1 MGLSFPLVNTKKSPR
16 VLTVAG
22 KRISISGAGSHIPR
36 PLLDHLIEL
45 SICFLNTP
53 GLMSAGAMNYCRDG
67 CSDILHISFKGH
79 MKNRWWLWSFV
90 VGKVSVKMR
99 VSKGSARYS
108 ADISYSPVT
117 DATLLEIL
125 TDTSKT
131 V

>member
-22 KRISISGAGSHIPR
+22 RRILISGAVSRIPR
-36 PLLDHLIEL
+36 PLLDHLIDL

-53 GLMSAGAMNYCRDG
+53 GLMSAGEMNYCRAG
-67 CSDILHISFKGH
+67 CSDTLRISFKGH
-79 MKNRWWLWSFV
+79 MKSRWWLWSFV

-99 VSKGSARYS
+99 VSKGLAHYS
-108 ADISYSPVT
+108 ADISCSPVT
-117 DATLLEIL
+117 DATLLETL

>member
-53 GLMSAGAMNYCRDG
+53 GLMSAGEMNYCRAG
-67 CSDILHISFKGH
+67 CSDTLRISFKGH
-79 MKNRWWLWSFV
+79 MKSRWWLWSFV
-90 VGKVSVKMR
+90 VGKASVKML
-99 VSKGSARYS
+99 VSKGLAHYS
-108 ADISYSPVT
+108 ADISCSPVT
-117 DATLLEIL
+117 DATLLETL